1 MSRPSVTVTP
11 APVIQEVTKPPVSMV
26 TVLPRPP
33 APSRYV
39 SPTGGLS
46 PEALLRHA
54 SDYGAWCQGNADKLE
69 ALKKWFWPEGK
80 DK

>member
-1 MSRPSVTVTP
+1 
-11 APVIQEVTKPPVSMV
+11 MV

-54 SDYGAWCQGNADKLE
+54 SDYGAWCQGNANKLE
-69 ALKKWFWPEGK
+69 VLKKWFWPEGE

>member
-1 MSRPSVTVTP
+1 
-11 APVIQEVTKPPVSMV
+11 

-54 SDYGAWCQGNADKLE
+54 SDYGAWCQGNANKLE